1 MSYQMDTGTKIVK
14 DIIETPAKTLETTI
28 EQTQKIEKEFSKQKS
43 VKEAKAYWDTLGP
56 GLTTGAADDDPSGIG
71 TYSQIGS
78 QFGFTYLW
86 LSLLTF
92 PLMTVV
98 QEMCARIGI
107 VTGRG
112 LAANIKHHFPKWVI
126 IFTSIL
132 LVASNTFNIGADLG
146 AMAKSTQLLYPNINF
161 YTLLVGFT
169 VLSLGLQIFIPY
181 NKYAKVLKWLSLVI
195 LTYIVAAFMVG
206 IDLKTVLANT
216 FIPKIILTKESI
228 ILICAFLGTSISPYL
243 FFWQT
248 SQEIEEEV
256 MDGKT
261 SVKLRT
267 EEVDEKEISRM
278 RLDTTTGMFFSQLV
292 AFFIVL
298 TCAGALWK
306 NGITNILTA
315 QDAALALRP
324 LAGDFAYL
332 LFTLGIVG
340 TGLLAVPVLAGS
352 AAYTISEALGL
363 KYGLYRKLKGA
374 YAFYGIIIIS
384 MIVGFAMNF
393 FNLDIIKMLIY
404 TAVINGLVAPVILTL
419 IILLTSSSKLMGSYK
434 NHPLITFTGW
444 LTTLIMTVAAIATII
459 ALF

>member
-1 MSYQMDTGTKIVK
+1 MDTGTKIVK
-14 DIIETPAKTLETTI
+14 NIIETPAKTLETTI
-28 EQTQKIEKEFSKQKS
+28 EQTQKIENEFSKQKG
-43 VKEAKAYWDTLGP
+43 VKKAKAYWDTLGP

-92 PLMTVV
+92 PLMAVV

-107 VTGRG
+107 VTGQG
-112 LAANIKHHFPKWVI
+112 LAANIKHHFPRWVI
-126 IFTSIL
+126 IITSVL

-146 AMAKSTQLLYPNINF
+146 VMAKSAQLIYPNVNF
-161 YTLLVGFT
+161 YALLVGFT
-169 VLSLGLQIFIPY
+169 ALSLGLQIFIPY
-181 NKYAKVLKWLSLVI
+181 DKYARVLKWLSLII
-195 LTYIVAAFMVG
+195 LTYIIAAFMVG
-206 IDLKTVLANT
+206 VDLKTVLAST
-216 FIPKIILTKESI
+216 FVPKIIFTKESL

-256 MDGKT
+256 LEGKT
-261 SVKLRT
+261 SIKLRT
-267 EEVDEKEISRM
+267 EEVDNGEISRM
-278 RLDTTTGMFFSQLV
+278 RLDTVSGMFFSQLV

-306 NGITNILTA
+306 NGITNISTA

-352 AAYTISEALGL
+352 AAYTVSEALGF

-384 MIVGFAMNF
+384 MVVGFGMNF
-393 FNLDIIKMLIY
+393 LNLDIIKILIY
-404 TAVINGLVAPVILTL
+404 TAVINGVVAPVILAL
-419 IILLTSSSKLMGSYK
+419 IVILTSSSKLMGDYK
-434 NHPLITFTGW
+434 NHPLITIVGW
-444 LTTLIMTVAAIATII
+444 LTTLVMGASAIAAVIS
-459 ALF
+459 LL